1 MASKTNSNSLRPLQ
15 SSTIDS
21 DNITI
26 NDDCSN
32 LELKNESIQSE
43 LANTTITTIRPPVV
57 ETNSSLWF
65 KCYVVSTMIAIWSS
79 YTLLIKYTQTNVSQ
93 ENLYFSCAIPFF
105 SEIAKIIICFVM
117 LFNEVGMEP
126 GKFLRSINNNLLK
139 KPKELVKLS
148 PPALC
153 YIVQNNLDII
163 AMKNLPA
170 GVFQVTS
177 QLKIVSTAIFM
188 VLFLKKKISAKKWIC
203 IIFCFVGIA
212 IVQVGNMQKNTS
224 TTHDKNENPIIGL
237 IAIIIV
243 CVAAGFAGVYFE
255 KMLKDGSQSSLW
267 IRNIQLYFWGIPAS
281 IIWILID
288 KGSQVYEK
296 GILHGFNFKV
306 WIAVCLAAVGGI
318 YISLIMKY
326 LDNIQKSFAAA
337 STIIVVTI
345 LSVIIFINV
354 QISILFIIGSCT
366 TIGSII
372 AYNKFS

>member
-1 MASKTNSNSLRPLQ
+1 MESKTNGNSLKPLQ
-15 SSTIDS
+15 SSENDN

-26 NDDCSN
+26 NTDFSITSLEPEDVD
-32 LELKNESIQSE
+32 LELNKNSIP
-43 LANTTITTIRPPVV
+43 TIRPSIV
-57 ETNSSLWF
+57 EPTSSLWF
-65 KCYVVSTMIAIWSS
+65 KFYVVTSMIAIWSS

-93 ENLYFSCAIPFF
+93 EDLYFSCAIPFF
-105 SEIAKIIICFVM
+105 SEIVKIIICFLM

-126 GKFLRSINNNLLK
+126 KKFFRYINNNLLK
-139 KPKELVKLS
+139 KPKELLKLS

-153 YIVQNNLDII
+153 YIIQNNLDII

-188 VLFLKKKISAKKWIC
+188 VMFLKKKISTKKWIC
-203 IIFCFVGIA
+203 IIFCFIGIA

-224 TTHDKNENPIIGL
+224 TKVDENENPIIGL
-237 IAIIIV
+237 ISIVIV
-243 CVAAGFAGVYFE
+243 CVVAGFAGVYFE
-255 KMLKDGSQSSLW
+255 KMLKDGSQNSLW

-281 IIWILID
+281 FTWILID
-288 KGSQVYEK
+288 KGSQVYDK
-296 GILHGFNFKV
+296 
-306 WIAVCLAAVGGI
+306 AAIGGI

-345 LSVIIFINV
+345 VSVIIFTNF
-354 QISILFIIGSCT
+354 QISFLFIIGSCT
-366 TIGSII
+366 TISSII